1 MKRLHGIFLLIG
13 LGLLGYLIYRIGPGT
28 LLEQLLD
35 AGWGF
40 GAVVLTA
47 LASIVVMGVG
57 WKILLDQGDSKA
69 GLVELVGASI
79 VGAAINFL
87 TPGSMGGEPV
97 KASLLGEKVPSEELV
112 STVLLHNLL
121 YWLSN
126 LLLIVLGFFLA
137 LATLDLPLRLTL
149 VLGGATL
156 LVAVPVLLGAW
167 IIHRGSAEG
176 FLRLIGRFGIKPKNI
191 DHLMDKAR
199 QADKLVRKFRTE
211 HPGPFWWAFVW
222 VFVGRAL
229 SVLEVW
235 VILLV
240 MGHQVSLPT
249 AFLVQAT
256 SLIVYVAFAFIP
268 SQLGANE
275 GASFMLFP
283 FLGLSASVGVA
294 MEVIRRLRVVALVLL
309 GLALLA
315 LFALRRPAGARQPVG
330 AASPK

>member
-1 MKRLHGIFLLIG
+1 LKRLQGIFLVVGLI
-13 LGLLGYLIYRIGPGT
+13 LFGYLVSRVGPGT
-28 LLEQLLD
+28 LLQQLLD

-40 GAVVLTA
+40 GAVVATA

-57 WKILLDQGDSKA
+57 WKILLDQGKSRA

-97 KASLLGEKVPSEELV
+97 KASLLGDKVPSEELV

-121 YWLSN
+121 YWLAN

-137 LATLDLPLRLTL
+137 LATLHLPLRLVL
-149 VLGGATL
+149 ILGGATM

-176 FLRLIGRFGIKPKNI
+176 FLKLVRRIGITFHNL
-191 DHLMDKAR
+191 DHVMEKAR
-199 QADKLVRKFRTE
+199 QADRLVRRFRAK
-211 HPGPFWWAFVW
+211 HPGPFWWAFAW

-235 VILLV
+235 VILWV
-240 MGHQVSLPT
+240 MGHQVSFPT

-283 FLGLSASVGVA
+283 FLGLSASVGLA

-309 GLALLA
+309 GLGLLA
-315 LFALRRPAGARQPVG
+315 LFTVRRPAKKPGSVG
-330 AASPK
+330 LATPE

>member
-1 MKRLHGIFLLIG
+1 MKRLQGIFLFVG
-13 LGLLGYLIYRIGPGT
+13 LGLLGYLVYKVGPGT
-28 LLEQLLD
+28 LLQQLLD

-40 GAVVLTA
+40 GAVVLVA

-57 WKILLDQGDSKA
+57 WKILLDQGRSRA
-69 GLVELVGASI
+69 GLMELVGASI

-97 KASLLGEKVPSEELV
+97 KASLLGDKVPSEELV

-126 LLLIVLGFFLA
+126 LLLIVFGFLIA
-137 LATLDLPLRLTL
+137 LVTLDLPGRLL
-149 VLGGATL
+149 ALLGGATV

-176 FLRLIGRFGIKPKNI
+176 FIRLLGRVGIKLKNI
-191 DHLMDKAR
+191 DHVLAKAR
-199 QADKLVRKFRTE
+199 QADALVRKFRLE
-211 HPGPFWWAFVW
+211 HPGAFWWAFVW
-222 VFVGRAL
+222 VLVGRSL

-240 MGHQVSLPT
+240 MGHGVSLPT
-249 AFLVQAT
+249 AFLVQST

-283 FLGLSASVGVA
+283 YLGLSASVGVA
-294 MEVIRRLRVVALVLL
+294 MEVIRRLRVVALVIIGL
-309 GLALLA
+309 GLLA
-315 LFALRRPAGARQPVG
+315 LFTLRRPDRREHPVG
-330 AASPK
+330 QLP